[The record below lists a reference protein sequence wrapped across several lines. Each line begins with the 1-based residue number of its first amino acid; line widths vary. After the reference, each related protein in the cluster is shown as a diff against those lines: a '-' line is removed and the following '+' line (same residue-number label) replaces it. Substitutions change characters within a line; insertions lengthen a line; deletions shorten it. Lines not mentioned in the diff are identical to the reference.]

1 MTIGIIGGG
10 LTGVTLGYFLKDNV
24 QILEKNDEPGGLC
37 RSIHDEGFTFDF
49 GGSHIIFSKDE
60 QVLNFMIGCLGENIC
75 QRIRNTKIL
84 YDNRYVKYPFE
95 NGLSDL
101 SVEDNFECLY
111 HYIDNILKKR
121 DMPYENFRSWI
132 YGTFGKGIAEK
143 YMIPYNEK
151 VWNLSTE
158 LMSSDWVAN
167 RVPQP
172 PIEDVIK
179 SSLGIHTEGY
189 QHQLYFYYP
198 KLGGIQALIKSIE
211 QGVKGEIR
219 TQFQVKSIKKEDDK
233 WVVSDNKQELIFD
246 RLISTIHLSELERTL
261 DNVPTEVRK
270 CIDDLKYN
278 SLITVMIGID
288 ISKLNDI
295 SWLYIPQ
302 KDIKM
307 NRVSF
312 PSNYSEFVAPSGKSS
327 ILAEITCNE
336 GDSTWN
342 LSDAEI
348 ANQVIEDLCKLKIIN
363 SDKIC
368 YSKVKRSKY
377 AYVVYDL
384 NYSYNNSVISRY
396 FNEAEIELCGRFS
409 EFKYLNMDG
418 CIRSAIDKSNRI
430 NTN

>member
-10 LTGVTLGYFLKDNV
+10 LTGVTLGYFLKENV
-24 QILEKNDEPGGLC
+24 QILEKNNELGGLC

-49 GGSHIIFSKDE
+49 GGSHIIFSKDK

-111 HYIDNILKKR
+111 YYIENILKKK
-121 DMPYENFRSWI
+121 DVPYQNFKSWI

-172 PIEDVIK
+172 PMEDVIK

-198 KLGGIQALIKSIE
+198 
-211 QGVKGEIR
+211 
-219 TQFQVKSIKKEDDK
+219 
-233 WVVSDNKQELIFD
+233 N
-246 RLISTIHLSELERTL
+246 
-261 DNVPTEVRK
+261 
-270 CIDDLKYN
+270 
-278 SLITVMIGID
+278 
-288 ISKLNDI
+288 
-295 SWLYIPQ
+295 
-302 KDIKM
+302 
-307 NRVSF
+307 
-312 PSNYSEFVAPSGKSS
+312 
-327 ILAEITCNE
+327 
-336 GDSTWN
+336 
-342 LSDAEI
+342 
-348 ANQVIEDLCKLKIIN
+348 
-363 SDKIC
+363 
-368 YSKVKRSKY
+368 
-377 AYVVYDL
+377 
-384 NYSYNNSVISRY
+384 
-396 FNEAEIELCGRFS
+396 
-409 EFKYLNMDG
+409 
-418 CIRSAIDKSNRI
+418 
-430 NTN
+430 

>member
-10 LTGVTLGYFLKDNV
+10 LTGVTLGYFLKENV

-49 GGSHIIFSKDE
+49 GGSHIIFSRDK
-60 QVLNFMIGCLGENIC
+60 QVLDFMIGCLGENIC

-111 HYIDNILKKR
+111 HYIDNILKKG

-172 PIEDVIK
+172 PMEDVIK

-219 TQFQVKSIKKEDDK
+219 TQFQVKSIKKEDDN
-233 WVVSDNKQELIFD
+233 WIVSDNKQELIFD

-261 DNVPTEVRK
+261 DNVPAEVRK
-270 CIDDLKYN
+270 CIADLKYN

-348 ANQVIEDLCKLKIIN
+348 ANQVIDDLCKLKIIN